1 MTKAVCSI
9 SIIFVI
15 IGQIS
20 ATTTNSPI
28 VSPQCY
34 NYTLINDPTRS
45 INVTSSGSSACDTS
59 IFSSTPMWVRFVG
72 SGGSKIPTSAVA
84 KYQCNTDAP
93 GWYSGNMPITVNTT
107 TSGSVCF
114 AWSGSS
120 CYWNSTISVTN
131 CGWYYVYELVAPSTC
146 SLRYCTDEPTNW
158 TEPTT
163 EMSTEGE
170 TTSTE
175 ISTTVDKS
183 TAYVQTTANVPTTN
197 VATSVAPSN
206 TQVQTTR
213 SNPSTPPQTCFSPKL
228 TLIPGSSTL
237 ASPLQY
243 RRSQDFYI
251 MSIIEVNCNDSL
263 STIKKWTIKNCSS
276 TCSYQLS
283 LDQTI
288 QTTFTELHIPAR
300 TLPFGLYQLQFT
312 VTMAN
317 YTNLTTSSSVYVQVT
332 SSGIV
337 ANLVQLGT
345 SMITIGYKQDLE
357 FDPGTFSVDPD
368 EYTFN
373 GSSWKYEY
381 FCRIYGLYM
390 FPNAQ
395 GSLIPIDGN
404 ATDPLN
410 PSCFGNR
417 TRNETKLIYGGTG
430 LSLKSS
436 LTIRANSLQSNRTY
450 QFMVTMTNQQ
460 NASIQATGYV
470 LVKVE
475 DTSSQMIAIGCV
487 ISTMCVSNMEFQLVN
502 PTTQVALFSFC
513 VDNCQNTEII
523 TWNVYQGS
531 VNISSNVTQW
541 VLFNQMSAYENIWF
555 FGRSTSNFTAA
566 NNLFLNNPQI
576 SLWRFE
582 VNYTVASEASL
593 SSLNFVINQPPKNG
607 SCSVSPHNGT
617 TSTSFSISCPN
628 WFDEDGIIDYSVYGW
643 TDDSTEE
650 TMIAFSSI
658 STFQV
663 LLPIGDD
670 QTSTLH
676 LTVHIRDSLDCVT
689 EYNLSSVTVLS
700 DLTGIND
707 LVNSIQSSSDNSAN
721 SPLLQLLASG
731 NPNTV
736 GQILSS
742 VSQQFNKINNESVNK
757 AVLSGIPAASISVSP
772 LGSEPSTTNSV
783 PLNQTALDEFNKQT
797 NSYASTREYLMQ
809 YTTNLDASTANN
821 IKLQASSLVQLT
833 QATNQLTRTTITIAS
848 DRCYQLALA
857 LKSLAT
863 QISYE
868 DVQAAVNQIVQCASN
883 IQNAAN
889 GPLQQRTNVLD
900 LDSSRATQF
909 PTDYDTDL
917 ESDWANPNLFSDGTD
932 FSWEAIQKGRNTYYQ
947 NQLANEI
954 TEQVQK
960 ILSVITSTINIH
972 LNIGQNLQINTP
984 SAFMTLE
991 TVSLRALSSKQVQ
1004 QVANAKINLP
1014 ANIQS
1019 NVTDN
1024 STVSLRSMLEPL
1036 ASFGNA
1042 KTQTTNTNLSRS
1054 VSLSVLD
1061 QYGNK
1066 VSPIKNLQ
1074 SLQTNDYEWILIPSI
1089 EPDGYGIPSVFS
1101 DAPLHHFGHLS
1112 PGVMYRWIYVNLID
1126 SSMPI
1131 YDYIHRDIELK
1142 KTCPTYRTL
1151 VNEAGVTDDLIT
1163 DGDGEEMTIEDLE
1176 TFPISYVCLYAE
1188 VISKL
1193 NIEWRKID
1201 SNNYCNRNSAMYL
1214 LAKWIRQ
1221 LQ

>member
-1 MTKAVCSI
+1 MHLRYNIDLVL
-9 SIIFVI
+9 F
-15 IGQIS
+15 S
-20 ATTTNSPI
+20 ATTTNTPI
-28 VSPQCY
+28 LSPQCY

-45 INVTSSGSSACDTS
+45 IYVVKNGSAVCDTNTFSSAAV
-59 IFSSTPMWVRFVG
+59 WVRFVG
-72 SGGSKIPTSAVA
+72 SGGSKIPTSAIA
-84 KYQCNTDAP
+84 DYRCNTDAP
-93 GWYSGNMPITVNTT
+93 GWYSGNMPIAVNATT
-107 TSGSVCF
+107 NGSACFAYSGSNCS
-114 AWSGSS
+114 WST
-120 CYWNSTISVTN
+120 TISVTN
-131 CGWYYVYELVAPSTC
+131 CGSYYVYELVAPPAC

-163 EMSTEGE
+163 IMSTEGD

-183 TAYVQTTANVPTTN
+183 TAYVQTTANIPTTN

-213 SNPSTPPQTCFSPKL
+213 SNPSTSSQTCFSPKL

-251 MSIIEVNCNDSL
+251 MSIIELNCNDSL

-332 SSGIV
+332 SSGIE

-345 SMITIGYKQDLE
+345 SMITIGYEQDLK

-373 GSSWKYEY
+373 ESNWKYEY

-390 FPNAQ
+390 FPNVK

-404 ATDPLN
+404 ATDPSN
-410 PSCFGNR
+410 PSCFGNQ
-417 TRNETKLIYGGTG
+417 TRNETKFIYGGTG

-460 NASIQATGYV
+460 NASTQATGYV

-487 ISTMCVSNMEFQLVN
+487 ISTMCVPNIEFQLVN

-513 VDNCQNTEII
+513 ADNCQNTEII

-555 FGRSTSNFTAA
+555 FGRNTSNFTAV
-566 NNLFLNNPQI
+566 NNLFLNNRQI

-593 SSLNFVINQPPKNG
+593 SSLNFVINQPPMNG

-617 TSTSFSISCPN
+617 TSTSFSISCSN

-643 TDDSTEE
+643 TDDSTQE

-658 STFQV
+658 SIFQV

-676 LTVHIRDSLDCVT
+676 LTVYIRDSLDCVT
-689 EYNLSSVTVLS
+689 QYNLSSVTVLS
-700 DLTGIND
+700 DLTEIND

-772 LGSEPSTTNSV
+772 LGSEP
-783 PLNQTALDEFNKQT
+783 
-797 NSYASTREYLMQ
+797 
-809 YTTNLDASTANN
+809 
-821 IKLQASSLVQLT
+821 
-833 QATNQLTRTTITIAS
+833 
-848 DRCYQLALA
+848 
-857 LKSLAT
+857 
-863 QISYE
+863 
-868 DVQAAVNQIVQCASN
+868 
-883 IQNAAN
+883 
-889 GPLQQRTNVLD
+889 
-900 LDSSRATQF
+900 
-909 PTDYDTDL
+909 
-917 ESDWANPNLFSDGTD
+917 
-932 FSWEAIQKGRNTYYQ
+932 
-947 NQLANEI
+947 
-954 TEQVQK
+954 
-960 ILSVITSTINIH
+960 
-972 LNIGQNLQINTP
+972 
-984 SAFMTLE
+984 
-991 TVSLRALSSKQVQ
+991 
-1004 QVANAKINLP
+1004 
-1014 ANIQS
+1014 
-1019 NVTDN
+1019 
-1024 STVSLRSMLEPL
+1024 
-1036 ASFGNA
+1036 
-1042 KTQTTNTNLSRS
+1042 
-1054 VSLSVLD
+1054 
-1061 QYGNK
+1061 
-1066 VSPIKNLQ
+1066 
-1074 SLQTNDYEWILIPSI
+1074 
-1089 EPDGYGIPSVFS
+1089 
-1101 DAPLHHFGHLS
+1101 
-1112 PGVMYRWIYVNLID
+1112 
-1126 SSMPI
+1126 
-1131 YDYIHRDIELK
+1131 
-1142 KTCPTYRTL
+1142 
-1151 VNEAGVTDDLIT
+1151 
-1163 DGDGEEMTIEDLE
+1163 
-1176 TFPISYVCLYAE
+1176 
-1188 VISKL
+1188 
-1193 NIEWRKID
+1193 
-1201 SNNYCNRNSAMYL
+1201 
-1214 LAKWIRQ
+1214 
-1221 LQ
+1221 